1 MGRPWWYDS
10 YWEKDEKPR
19 RSFRPPRRKL
29 RAWLIILALTLI
41 LTLSNSGS
49 RASGSAALLGLV
61 NFVCLILSMAILI
74 RVVISWFPVNR
85 YHPAILL
92 LDGVTEPILSRL
104 RRILPLVG
112 MFDFSPFVAIAIL
125 FLIPVIMNALLR

>member
-1 MGRPWWYDS
+1 MGRPWGYDS

-61 NFVCLILSMAILI
+61 NFVCLILSLAILI

>member
-61 NFVCLILSMAILI
+61 NFVCLILSLAILI